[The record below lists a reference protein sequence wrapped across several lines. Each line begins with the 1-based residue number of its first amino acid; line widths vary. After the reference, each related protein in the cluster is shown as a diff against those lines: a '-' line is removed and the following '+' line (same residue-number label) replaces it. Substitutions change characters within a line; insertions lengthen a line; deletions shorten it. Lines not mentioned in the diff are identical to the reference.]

1 MVGCAATDAPLLS
14 DTDMIDTDGWHR
26 DLATGTLDTDLDA
39 GSDRDIFVLIDVVN
53 RVMREKRYL
62 EPTTRRM
69 RIILQELLSNVAR
82 HVPDQ
87 QARIHVTLRET
98 DLRGV
103 VIDVGDNGPGIP
115 DDVIDRYTERLLAG
129 EREHGL
135 VLVKRLASGVH
146 QKPPESWRTANHVGY
161 DLIEPQP
168 RPSALTKNKQVG
180 LIRIEYTSPKVL
192 WIGPE
197 ESYVKYPYSTD
208 SLDRFFMAAQRGW
221 LPVLAPYFDPVRDT
235 SHLAIEVFGHDF
247 PTQVGLFWRDV
258 LDSIAVF
265 FHDRMTRQ
273 RVVLLG
279 QDVDNQL
286 KGDAKDWAR
295 EHGLPW
301 FDSEAAAAAY
311 LAAQTAG

>member
-1 MVGCAATDAPLLS
+1 
-14 DTDMIDTDGWHR
+14 MIDTGAWRR

-39 GSDRDIFVLIDVVN
+39 GSDLDILMLVDVVD
-53 RVMREKRYL
+53 RVMHEKRYL
-62 EPTTRRM
+62 EATARRT

-87 QARIHVTLRET
+87 QARVHVTLRQT

-103 VIDVGDNGPGIP
+103 VIDVGDDGPGIP
-115 DDVIDRYTERLLAG
+115 DDVIARYTERLLAG

-135 VLVKRLASGVH
+135 VLVARLASGFH
-146 QKPPESWRTANHVGY
+146 NKPPSWRTANHVGC

-168 RPSALTKNKQVG
+168 RPSALTKNKRVG
-180 LIRIEYTSPKVL
+180 LIRVEFTSPKVL

-197 ESYVKYPYSTD
+197 ESYVKYPSSAD

-221 LPVLAPYFDPVRDT
+221 LPVLAPYFDPVHDT
-235 SHLAIEVFGHDF
+235 SHLAIEVFGRDF
-247 PTQVGLFWRDV
+247 PTQVGSFWIDV
-258 LDSIAVF
+258 IDSVAVF
-265 FHDRMTRQ
+265 FPDRFTQQ

-279 QDVDNQL
+279 PDAGYGL
-286 KGDAKDWAR
+286 KHDAKEWAR
-295 EHGLPW
+295 KRGLPW